1 MRTALAPFLRITLL
15 AAIVSLA
22 GCDRR
27 DTTRSV
33 SSADAVQ
40 ASARAQTHTT
50 PSLTGTW
57 VARDVPTKLGAV
69 KIELTLRENGG
80 AKVVAWSQGPLVA
93 ELRNKEGEYHVAG
106 QTLECQLLKTG
117 SCQYQFDDAGH
128 LLLQMPEGRTVQFER
143 PDTASVP
150 VVQ

>member
-40 ASARAQTHTT
+40 ASARAQTPTT

-93 ELRNKEGEYHVAG
+93 ELRNKEGEYHVAR
-106 QTLECQLLKTG
+106 QTLEFQLLKTG

-143 PDTASVP
+143 PDTASAP